1 MMRLKKIHIL
11 IIIILVS
18 VYRNKQSSSQNFL
31 VTETKIY

>member
-11 IIIILVS
+11 IIIILVF
-18 VYRNKQSSSQNFL
+18 VYRNKKSSSQNFL